1 MDDIEQ
7 ATHCAAPIDLLDIPN
22 MDEEQS
28 YEWMLNELKIP
39 VTRRAVKWAVIDREV
54 TPTRIGRKNLF
65 SRRDWLLWI
74 ESRRQP
80 GVYRAAKSSAAV
92 GE

>member
-1 MDDIEQ
+1 MGD
-7 ATHCAAPIDLLDIPN
+7 IDLLDIPN
-22 MDEEQS
+22 MDQEQS
-28 YEWMLNELKIP
+28 YEFMLNELKIP

-54 TPTRIGRKNLF
+54 EPTRIGRKNLF

-80 GVYRAAKSSAAV
+80 GVYRVKDKSAQQ
-92 GE
+92 

>member
-1 MDDIEQ
+1 MND
-7 ATHCAAPIDLLDIPN
+7 IDLLDIPN
-22 MDEEQS
+22 MDEQQS
-28 YEWMLNELKIP
+28 YEWMLNDLKIP
-39 VTRRAVKWAVIDREV
+39 VTRRVVKWAVIDREV

-80 GVYRAAKSSAAV
+80 GIYHAAKSPAAV